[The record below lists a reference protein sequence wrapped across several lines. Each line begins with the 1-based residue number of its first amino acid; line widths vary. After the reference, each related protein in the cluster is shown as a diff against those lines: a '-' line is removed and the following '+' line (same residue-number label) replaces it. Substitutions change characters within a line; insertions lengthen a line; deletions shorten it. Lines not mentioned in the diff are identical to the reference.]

1 MKDSPELSRR
11 RFLGQCLTGA
21 AIAGTSAVPA
31 QALNRMSKAASDYRN
46 SPNGDERCGRCRY
59 FQPPDSCEIVPGNIS
74 PRGWCKWF
82 RARRKASGA
91 MGY

>member
-1 MKDSPELSRR
+1 MNNKSDLSRR
-11 RFLGQCLTGA
+11 RFLGRCLSGA
-21 AIAGTSAVPA
+21 AIAGTATAPA
-31 QALNRMSKAASDYRN
+31 QALNRMNKAASDYQ
-46 SPNGDERCGRCRY
+46 SHPNGDERCGRCRY

-82 RARRKASGA
+82 RARRRAGGS

>member
-1 MKDSPELSRR
+1 MKDNSELSRR

-21 AIAGTSAVPA
+21 AVAGTSTVPA
-31 QALNRMSKAASDYRN
+31 QALNRMNKTASHYQN
-46 SPNGDERCGRCRY
+46 HPNGDERCGGCRH
-59 FQPPDSCEIVPGNIS
+59 FQAPSSCEIVPGDIS

-82 RARRKASGA
+82 HGRQGT